1 MFFESFAELLAMDGH
16 GPYVWSAYAI
26 TLATL
31 IVLVMQPLAAKRRQ
45 LRELRGFLRR
55 TEEQ

>member
-1 MFFESFAELLAMDGH
+1 MFFESFSQLLAMEGH

-26 TLATL
+26 TLVTL
-31 IVLVMQPLAAKRRQ
+31 IALVAQPLAAKRRQ

-55 TEEQ
+55 TEDQ